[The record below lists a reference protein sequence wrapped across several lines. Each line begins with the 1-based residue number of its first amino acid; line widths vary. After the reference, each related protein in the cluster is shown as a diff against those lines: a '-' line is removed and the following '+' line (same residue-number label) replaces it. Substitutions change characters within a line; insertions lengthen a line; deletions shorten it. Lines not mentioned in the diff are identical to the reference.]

1 MIPDAEV
8 GFHSLKQHFQERN
21 KEMCTHRNGLRM
33 LTGILCIAVTVFI
46 FTSFAN
52 ANDEVQYKSYDLK
65 GYTGSIEVDQSVR
78 DKIQDKAIKEIAG
91 ETKSKTR
98 DPSFGC
104 TMWGRRKNRP
114 RSSRNIRESSQ
125 RLESPFYLYCCG
137 CCMKGKNGELH
148 DEKANDEHH

>member
-1 MIPDAEV
+1 
-8 GFHSLKQHFQERN
+8 
-21 KEMCTHRNGLRM
+21 MCTHRNGLRM
-33 LTGILCIAVTVFI
+33 LTGILCIAVTIFI

-52 ANDEVQYKSYDLK
+52 ADDEVQYKSYDLK
-65 GYTGSIEVDQSVR
+65 GYSGSVEVDQSVR

-91 ETKSKTR
+91 ETKSKTK

-114 RSSRNIRESSQ
+114 RSSPNIRESSQ
-125 RLESPFYLYCCG
+125 RLESPFCLYYCG

>member
-1 MIPDAEV
+1 
-8 GFHSLKQHFQERN
+8 
-21 KEMCTHRNGLRM
+21 MCTHRNGLRM

-52 ANDEVQYKSYDLK
+52 ADDEVQYKSYDLK
-65 GYTGSIEVDQSVR
+65 GYTGSVEVDQSVQ

-104 TMWGRRKNRP
+104 TM
-114 RSSRNIRESSQ
+114 
-125 RLESPFYLYCCG
+125 
-137 CCMKGKNGELH
+137 
-148 DEKANDEHH
+148 